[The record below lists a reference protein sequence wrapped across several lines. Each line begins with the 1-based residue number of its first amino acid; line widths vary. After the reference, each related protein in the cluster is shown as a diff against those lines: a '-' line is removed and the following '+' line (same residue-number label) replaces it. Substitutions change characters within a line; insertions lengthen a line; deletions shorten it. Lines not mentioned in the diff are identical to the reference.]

1 MSVFIPASDVIKPK
15 ASNTVGKLIKNK
27 IKFLYLLN
35 NNYSFFLFWISH
47 IDKIPPLDIFT
58 IF

>member
-1 MSVFIPASDVIKPK
+1 MSVFIPASDVTKPK

-35 NNYSFFLFWISH
+35 NNYSFF
-47 IDKIPPLDIFT
+47 
-58 IF
+58 